1 MHRHTTAAGI
11 CKQNI
16 DTVIHQRFNQNIGAG
31 HYTGGGISFRVAHLL
46 LKILNQSEGNYQN
59 TGKTARLRRQTLA
72 HPLQLTHQKDAFEA
86 LDLDIKSKL
95 TFTRKAETPNLA
107 ANVSSGR
114 ILGNGQNG

>member
-1 MHRHTTAAGI
+1 M
-11 CKQNI
+11 
-16 DTVIHQRFNQNIGAG
+16 
-31 HYTGGGISFRVAHLL
+31 
-46 LKILNQSEGNYQN
+46 
-59 TGKTARLRRQTLA
+59 LA
-72 HPLQLTHQKDAFEA
+72 HPLQLTHQKDALEA